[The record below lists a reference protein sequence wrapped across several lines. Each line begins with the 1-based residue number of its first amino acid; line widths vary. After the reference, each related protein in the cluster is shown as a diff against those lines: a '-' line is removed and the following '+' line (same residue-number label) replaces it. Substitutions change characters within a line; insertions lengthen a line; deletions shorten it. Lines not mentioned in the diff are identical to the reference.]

1 MSAAGPIIMP
11 VPWTLIPA
19 TLVDRPN
26 RFLTRV
32 RLNDTVISAHLPDPG
47 RLEELL
53 LPGVDL
59 LIQHSPGPGRKTD
72 YTVHFVQR
80 PSIPGWVCINTLLP
94 NRFVKFL
101 LQERHLTFLKG
112 WSLAGTEVTVG
123 HSRFDFMLERGR
135 ERLYLEVKSVTYVEE
150 GVAQFPDAVSA
161 RAAKHARH
169 LATLVIEGTP
179 AMILFVIQRDDA
191 RTFRPMWDRDPET
204 GRALNEAH
212 RAGVDVRAIKLTV
225 TPEAFTLA
233 GQVPVELEP

>member
-1 MSAAGPIIMP
+1 MP
-11 VPWTLIPA
+11 VPWRLLPA

-26 RFLTRV
+26 RFLTHI
-32 RLNDTVISAHLPDPG
+32 RLNDTVVSAHLPDPG

-59 LIQHSPGPGRKTD
+59 LVQHSPGPGRKTD
-72 YTVHFVQR
+72 YTVHFVDR
-80 PSIPGWVCINTLLP
+80 PAIPGWVCINTLLP

-101 LQERHLTFLKG
+101 LQGRYLRFLDG
-112 WSLAGTEVTVG
+112 WSLAGAEVTEG
-123 HSRFDFMLERGR
+123 HSRFDFLLERDS
-135 ERLYLEVKSVTYVEE
+135 ERLYLEVKSVTYVED
-150 GVAQFPDAVSA
+150 GVAQFPDAISA

-169 LATLVIEGTP
+169 LAALVADGTL

-204 GRALNEAH
+204 GRALIEA
-212 RAGVDVRAIKLTV
+212 RQAGVDIRAIKIAV
-225 TPEAFTLA
+225 TPAAFTLD